1 MIKHGID
8 QDALIT
14 QFSQAT
20 AKQGETLR
28 KAVNEATLKALQ
40 GRELTLANIKQVL
53 GTVTKAA
60 ATGAA
65 GSPLAAVDVEGLL
78 GKAFAG
84 MDTALEQTVQ
94 AHQKALKQL
103 VDQGA
108 NLRET
113 QLKKALADI
122 EKMEDAL
129 FSAVRKA
136 AAGAAGP
143 AAAMQGPWAKVLEG
157 VQGKSTQ
164 TGTLASATVEQL
176 MDRAQQSLRDGRA
189 LGVRASQAML
199 DSYSTLVSGVL
210 IGMSEAL
217 QNGAASPS
225 PSPAPSPS
233 PSRARRG

>member
-8 QDALIT
+8 QEALIKH
-14 QFSQAT
+14 FSQAT
-20 AKQGETLR
+20 AQQGEALR

-53 GTVTKAA
+53 NTVAKAA
-60 ATGAA
+60 STGAA

-84 MDTALEQTVQ
+84 MDGALGQAVQ
-94 AHQKALKQL
+94 ANRKALQQM

-108 NLRET
+108 SLRET

-129 FSAVRKA
+129 FDAVRKA
-136 AAGAAGP
+136 AGGTGAP
-143 AAAMQGPWAKVLEG
+143 LQGPWAEVLG
-157 VQGKSTQ
+157 AAQGKATS
-164 TGTLASATVEQL
+164 TGTLASTTVKQL
-176 MDRAQQSLRDGRA
+176 MDSAQQGLRDGRA
-189 LGVRASQAML
+189 LGLEASQAML

-210 IGMSEAL
+210 IGMSDAL
-217 QNGAASPS
+217 DQGGTAP
-225 PSPAPSPS
+225 PPA
-233 PSRARRG
+233 REKKG